1 MSSLLTPNSV
11 VAAARNQ
18 VSCDVGGE
26 SAILN
31 LDNGVYYSLNPIG
44 ARVWKLIE
52 QPRRI
57 EEIREVLL
65 EEYDVEPGPCE
76 NDLLALLARLLEQGL
91 IELRPSEG

>member
-1 MSSLLTPNSV
+1 MSSLLTAHSV

-52 QPRRI
+52 QPRRVG
-57 EEIREVLL
+57 EIRDVLL
-65 EEYDVEPGPCE
+65 GEYDVEPGLCE
-76 NDLLALLARLLEQGL
+76 SDLFVLLSRLLEQGL
-91 IELRPSEG
+91 IELRPSEE